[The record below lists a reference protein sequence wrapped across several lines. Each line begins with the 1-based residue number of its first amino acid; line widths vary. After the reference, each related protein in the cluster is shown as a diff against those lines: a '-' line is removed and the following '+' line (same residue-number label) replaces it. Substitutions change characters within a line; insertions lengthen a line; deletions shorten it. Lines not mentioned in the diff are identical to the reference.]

1 MPSPFDAVALEF
13 VTFAIECAG
22 SDAAAKVT
30 VESVNPDTGAVLAT
44 AANVYAIKRARR
56 RLPVTVGGQGGVP
69 ADLCRFDILAVGLAF
84 ALKHPDR
91 VTSSDGTVWVVDER
105 GVEHIAFGQLYI
117 AQVSRKRA

>member
-13 VTFAIECAG
+13 VAFAIECAG

-30 VESVNPDTGAVLAT
+30 VESVNPDTGAVLAS

-105 GVEHIAFGQLYI
+105 GVEHIAFGQLYT
-117 AQVSRKRA
+117 ADVSRKR

>member
-13 VTFAIECAG
+13 VAFAIECAG

-30 VESVNPDTGAVLAT
+30 VESVNPDTGAVLAS

-69 ADLCRFDILAVGLAF
+69 ADLCRFDILAVGLGF

-91 VTSSDGTVWVVDER
+91 VTDAGGTVWVIDER
-105 GVEHIAFGQLYI
+105 GVELIAFGQLYT
-117 AQVSRKRA
+117 ADVSRRR